1 MSTDNLKIESDK
13 MDRFRILLTRKH
25 GRYHGLLTEE
35 GSQAIDEYCD
45 RLEKELD
52 ETHGSASS
60 REDTTIEVVEL
71 ESMDLEESLEA
82 IVEGPV
88 EDDGCG

>member
-1 MSTDNLKIESDK
+1 MSTDNLKIESDT

-45 RLEKELD
+45 RLEKELN
-52 ETHGSASS
+52 EKSGKASS
-60 REDTTIEVVEL
+60 QVKAIEL
-71 ESMDLEESLEA
+71 ERIEDLDESLDQAIFDVDDSLEA
-82 IVEGPV
+82 
-88 EDDGCG
+88 DGCG

>member
-13 MDRFRILLTRKH
+13 MDRFRRLLTRIH

-45 RLEKELD
+45 RLEKELED
-52 ETHGSASS
+52 KQHGSAAKNP
-60 REDTTIEVVEL
+60 
-71 ESMDLEESLEA
+71 SLEKVTKEVIDQA
-82 IVEGPV
+82 AVKG
-88 EDDGCG
+88 

>member
-1 MSTDNLKIESDK
+1 

-45 RLEKELD
+45 RLEKELN
-52 ETHGSASS
+52 EKPGKASS
-60 REDTTIEVVEL
+60 QEDTTIDVVEL
-71 ESMDLEESLEA
+71 ESNIPLEQSLDR
-82 IVEGPV
+82 IIEGPI
-88 EDDGCG
+88 EDDGGG